1 MKKKTIPRLFIRLW
15 MALLALLG
23 IYYLLF
29 APRNSEYSQAEN
41 RTLAAF
47 PDISLE
53 NILSGKFG
61 EEMESYLLDRFPG
74 RNGAIYITD
83 RLENALSFASHDEY
97 LLVAQGP
104 EDLLDTGVTPEDLDD
119 LLNDFTQETTAP
131 TAPEETV
138 PPKTTAPTE
147 DTVPSQPP
155 EETTAP
161 TAKPPL
167 TIEDFPSKL
176 YVYMDTG
183 KGEKTIASYSR
194 SRVAAVTSVLNKYA
208 KLLPEDGNLLFTV
221 VPQSQY
227 ANRFVNAKE
236 KVSFYATWDDVVNGL
251 GDDNVHAFDTAE
263 VLSQAIQAGEY
274 VYFRTDMHWT
284 PYGSYLLYSQM
295 VRQACKTPCSYTED
309 FDLTVEALFRGTYYR
324 DNPSA
329 YMDVEPDTLDLLMPK
344 FPLEWRRTTGKDEY
358 KLIDFL
364 NFDAKKND
372 RYTVYLGGPAGP
384 WTYAECDN
392 GETENCL
399 VITDSFGL
407 GYIPFLT
414 CNYKQV
420 HYYDPRYYESKT
432 VGYSVSEMIEMYDIQ
447 DIYVVVGDL
456 HSFESSFLLTN
467 AKKQLD

>member
-1 MKKKTIPRLFIRLW
+1 MKKKLIPRLFIRLW

-29 APRNSEYSQAEN
+29 APRNSEYSQTEN

-53 NILSGKFG
+53 NIFSGKFG

-74 RNGAIYITD
+74 RNGVINVTG

-131 TAPEETV
+131 TTPEET
-138 PPKTTAPTE
+138 PPPQTTAPTE

-161 TAKPPL
+161 TGKPSM
-167 TIEDFPSKL
+167 TIEDFPSTL

-208 KLLPEDGNLLFTV
+208 KLLPEDGKLLFTV

-251 GDDNVHAFDTAE
+251 GDNNVHAFDTAE

-295 VRQACKTPCSYTED
+295 VREAGKTPCSYTED
-309 FDLTVEALFRGTYYR
+309 FDLIVEAPFRGTYYR

-364 NFDAKKND
+364 NFNAKKND

-420 HYYDPRYYESKT
+420 HYYDPRYYENKT